1 MDNVSAVFS
10 GKYTIKK
17 TITNK
22 DGMKKVNF
30 FFPQI
35 NYETL
40 EQKQKTPKENVQQK
54 KKHVLYLPCSLK
66 LQRGRTS

>member
-1 MDNVSAVFS
+1 
-10 GKYTIKK
+10 
-17 TITNK
+17 
-22 DGMKKVNF
+22 MKKVIF